1 MNDNDYFFVDRSAEH
16 KARRE
21 RLAQK
26 KVESWK
32 RINFKDYA
40 KRLFDNHP
48 RFWEGV
54 TGSDRSGRSQL

>member
-32 RINFKDYA
+32 RNRYLGKF
-40 KRLFDNHP
+40 NGQ
-48 RFWEGV
+48 GV
-54 TGSDRSGRSQL
+54 GRSRQTNAP

>member
-26 KVESWK
+26 KVESWEHSLLSK
-32 RINFKDYA
+32 KLDF
-40 KRLFDNHP
+40 
-48 RFWEGV
+48 
-54 TGSDRSGRSQL
+54 QL

>member
-16 KARRE
+16 KARRQ

-32 RINFKDYA
+32 RICESARKSR
-40 KRLFDNHP
+40 K
-48 RFWEGV
+48 G
-54 TGSDRSGRSQL
+54 TK